1 MILSRGDNQTL
12 YSQIRTKTRYIE
24 VGAKKRKVYIN
35 FRKDNGSSAA
45 DGLYLKGYFRYG
57 RVFRVDR

>member
-1 MILSRGDNQTL
+1 ML
-12 YSQIRTKTRYIE
+12 YSQIRTKTRYVE

-35 FRKDNGSSAA
+35 FRKNNGNSAI

-57 RVFRVDR
+57 RVFRVER